1 MNGRSLYPPLLL
13 RGDEAVLIDYG
24 TRGPSFEAL
33 EQEASPAQTL
43 RLTTAEGNSLQATVE
58 ARSQLPAYT
67 LEGYTLR
74 WIVYIHGNATKNG
87 ATLLSALITCHSS
100 MLLWVG
106 EVVLAGPASAG
117 HSPLLSWPWPSFR
130 FYYLQDSSL
139 LRMDRVD

>member
-33 EQEASPAQTL
+33 GQEASPAQAL

-74 WIVYIHGNATKNG
+74 WIVYIPGDLPMEQHETPLPRLLPGQSATVSLRSQQENPTHIRVDVMRPIG
-87 ATLLSALITCHSS
+87 FSALTTI
-100 MLLWVG
+100 WK
-106 EVVLAGPASAG
+106 A
-117 HSPLLSWPWPSFR
+117 
-130 FYYLQDSSL
+130 
-139 LRMDRVD
+139 